1 MNIATNAYDGF
12 HMMPH
17 DSDDEKVQFRF
28 FKINGEHLQGE
39 TIGRTDI
46 GEVYNVLLVKQGK
59 EGIELN
65 DTFEAIFADPVV
77 YAEGLIGMDI
87 YGTFVKKTEEAQ
99 KWFDEYLKLTSE
111 RVTMINDV
119 LKEKIDDAI

>member
-1 MNIATNAYDGF
+1 
-12 HMMPH
+12 
-17 DSDDEKVQFRF
+17 
-28 FKINGEHLQGE
+28 
-39 TIGRTDI
+39 
-46 GEVYNVLLVKQGK
+46 
-59 EGIELN
+59 LN

-119 LKEKIDDAI
+119 LKEKIDDTI